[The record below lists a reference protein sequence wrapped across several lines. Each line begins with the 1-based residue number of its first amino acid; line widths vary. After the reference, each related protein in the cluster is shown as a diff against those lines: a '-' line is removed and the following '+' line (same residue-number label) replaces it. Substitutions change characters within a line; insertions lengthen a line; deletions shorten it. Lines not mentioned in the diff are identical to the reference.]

1 MSQPPSGSAAAAG
14 IMLLMTIVV
23 CAAVG
28 FGVGTL
34 VGAAAP
40 LAVAGG
46 FVGLVLGF
54 VLVYSRFKNI

>member
-1 MSQPPSGSAAAAG
+1 
-14 IMLLMTIVV
+14 MLLMTIVV

-28 FGVGTL
+28 FGMGTL